1 MRCARLLTVTTREP
15 GTGSICSSSS
25 PVRAKCP
32 RWLVPSCSSN
42 PSSVVCF
49 GGNITPALLISRS
62 ILGCRARSWAA
73 AALPFSASRTAS
85 TTEAPRAART
95 WAVSNPRPV
104 FAPVTTASRPCWP
117 GTSSLVHFAFMI
129 PPGCIANYD
138 VRLSS
143 IIGWTT
149 YIVKGRIGSMPR
161 RTDSRSR
168 MIAAAAELF
177 RQRGYHATTFS
188 DVVRD
193 SGAPRGSTY
202 FHFPGGKAELARE
215 AIARAGDEMEELIDD
230 AARQASDPA
239 SLVRA
244 LAQIMAGRLE
254 RSGYQSGCAIATMVL
269 ELAPGDEEFSAAF
282 DTVFARWR
290 TALVTRFEPLGIAP
304 GRATI
309 LAGLTISAI
318 EGALVLSRAAR
329 STEPFTS
336 NGHRVRR

>member
-1 MRCARLLTVTTREP
+1 
-15 GTGSICSSSS
+15 
-25 PVRAKCP
+25 
-32 RWLVPSCSSN
+32 
-42 PSSVVCF
+42 
-49 GGNITPALLISRS
+49 
-62 ILGCRARSWAA
+62 
-73 AALPFSASRTAS
+73 
-85 TTEAPRAART
+85 
-95 WAVSNPRPV
+95 
-104 FAPVTTASRPCWP
+104 
-117 GTSSLVHFAFMI
+117 
-129 PPGCIANYD
+129 
-138 VRLSS
+138 
-143 IIGWTT
+143 
-149 YIVKGRIGSMPR
+149 MPR

-177 RQRGYHATTFS
+177 RRRGYHATTFS

-215 AIARAGDEMEELIDD
+215 AIARAGDELEEMVAQ
-230 AARQASDPA
+230 AARHAADPA

-309 LAGLTISAI
+309 LADLTISAI

-329 STEPFTS
+329 STEPFTTTTEALIS
-336 NGHRVRR
+336 AIDHDTAAQPATP